1 MQVLSI
7 KENGM
12 WIDLATSESR
22 KLIVSLYRKLMREYH
37 SQGKRVAIKI
47 EKRNNYV

>member
-7 KENGM
+7 KENGV
-12 WIDLATSESR
+12 WVDLAVSESR

-37 SQGKRVAIKI
+37 SQGRRIAVKI
-47 EKRNNYV
+47 EKRR